1 MADLSHSLQKVLTEL
16 PNAKKQP
23 LKGNE
28 LAAFIRSELPSKINQ
43 LIQDTLFS
51 HYKIKGHEGQGSW
64 AKIVWVELIDPEIT
78 KSVRSDI
85 YPTYLFKYDG
95 SGFYLSL
102 QQGITKLPPEKIK
115 D

>member
-51 HYKIKGHEGQGSW
+51 HYKIKGHEGQ
-64 AKIVWVELIDPEIT
+64 
-78 KSVRSDI
+78 
-85 YPTYLFKYDG
+85 
-95 SGFYLSL
+95 
-102 QQGITKLPPEKIK
+102 
-115 D
+115 